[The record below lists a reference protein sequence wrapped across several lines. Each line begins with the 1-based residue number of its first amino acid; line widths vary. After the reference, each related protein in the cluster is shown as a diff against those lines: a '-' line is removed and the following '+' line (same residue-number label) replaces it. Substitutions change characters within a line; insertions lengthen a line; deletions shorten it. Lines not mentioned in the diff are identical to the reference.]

1 MPVAV
6 IREVAIENLRY
17 RGGLRYVKGEK
28 EPFNGKEI
36 TPRHDGTKWIE
47 MPYVNGK
54 RHGTKIW
61 YEDDGR
67 IWSETPYVE
76 GIRQGVAIKYYKD
89 GTRKSE
95 EPWANGIRVG
105 SGIEYREDGSI
116 EKEVEYADNMRSEI
130 WYREDGSIVKESW
143 EDGKK
148 VSLILL
154 QPKQDSEAKKTLP
167 PSTTKDAPEVT
178 IGD

>member
-54 RHGTKIW
+54 RHGKKIW
-61 YEDDGR
+61 
-67 IWSETPYVE
+67 
-76 GIRQGVAIKYYKD
+76 
-89 GTRKSE
+89 
-95 EPWANGIRVG
+95 
-105 SGIEYREDGSI
+105 
-116 EKEVEYADNMRSEI
+116 
-130 WYREDGSIVKESW
+130 
-143 EDGKK
+143 
-148 VSLILL
+148 
-154 QPKQDSEAKKTLP
+154 
-167 PSTTKDAPEVT
+167 
-178 IGD
+178 